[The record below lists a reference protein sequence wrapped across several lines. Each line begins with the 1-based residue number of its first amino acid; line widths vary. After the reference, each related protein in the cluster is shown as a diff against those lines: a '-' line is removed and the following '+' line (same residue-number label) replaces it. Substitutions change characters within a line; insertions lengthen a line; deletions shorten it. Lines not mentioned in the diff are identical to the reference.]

1 MSEPDRVLAD
11 GQYQLVSMSPTAES
25 GTSIELPGY
34 EKVYAAFS
42 HLDTDVQIQML
53 ERYRLPVPRVIH
65 CRRSDPR
72 KAGRLDIDT
81 VMAEDKA
88 RMQRAIQQSNV
99 TQHLCDAID
108 KDPDNSRL
116 AHWGV
121 EALIRITNIGGDGY
135 EQIVNAA
142 VSSFEVHSNAQ
153 KVHMLESLTIA
164 MNRRGNNV
172 KGTEWQSDKSVSD
185 ALKIAD
191 DQRLDIHAERLN
203 VAPGDMEPD
212 VASAILQAGK
222 ANQET
227 LANARMTLLK
237 KVELPGVEERI
248 TFEFLREVV
257 IKGKKRLIRQV
268 TLDKAIDYPE
278 IAVSR
283 DAQSCIGKNI
293 NIWKQ
298 ATNLIDQANFMRGLV
313 AIVGRPQDGETHTND
328 SPICIAAYEYA
339 KANPEAYKR
348 FSGKTLRQLCTQLK
362 DEVGNVIREAYTA
375 GMFYRECFRA
385 IGYKTECVK
394 YASVKGKRIREYAFV
409 LGCEFR
415 QTVSEGLNNKYAE
428 IIGKSQQTSVTGEP
442 CSSGCNNVVTNKKT
456 ARLDSFV
463 DKVKEKCIGVY
474 TNIAEV
480 LIDYGQHS
488 EKITFNLA

>member
-1 MSEPDRVLAD
+1 ME
-11 GQYQLVSMSPTAES
+11 
-25 GTSIELPGY
+25 
-34 EKVYAAFS
+34 
-42 HLDTDVQIQML
+42 
-53 ERYRLPVPRVIH
+53 
-65 CRRSDPR
+65 
-72 KAGRLDIDT
+72 
-81 VMAEDKA
+81 EDKA
-88 RMQRAIQQSNV
+88 RMQRAIHQSNV
-99 TQHLCDAID
+99 TQHLCDVID
-108 KDPDNSRL
+108 KDPDNTRL

-121 EALIRITNIGGDGY
+121 EALIRIANIGGDAY

-142 VSSFEVHSNAQ
+142 ISSFEVHSNAQ

-191 DQRLDIHAERLN
+191 DQRIDIHAERLN

-212 VASAILQAGK
+212 FASAILQAGK

-237 KVELPGVEERI
+237 KVELPGVDERI

-257 IKGKKRLIRQV
+257 IKGKKKLIRQV

-283 DAQSCIGKNI
+283 DAQSCIGKDI

-298 ATNLIDQANFMRGLV
+298 ATNLIDRADFMRGLI

-328 SPICIAAYEYA
+328 SAICIAAYEYA

-348 FSGKTLRQLCTQLK
+348 FSGRPLRALCPQLK
-362 DEVGNVIREAYTA
+362 DENGKTIREAYTP
-375 GMFYRECFRA
+375 GRFYRETFNML
-385 IGYKTECVK
+385 GYKSKCVK
-394 YASVKGKRIREYAFV
+394 NASVNGKRIREYEFV

-415 QTVSEGLNNKYAE
+415 QTVSDGLDNKYAD
-428 IIGKSQQTSVTGEP
+428 IIEKAHQDRVKAEA
-442 CSSGCNNVVTNKKT
+442 CSTGCNNVVINKTT

-463 DKVKEKCIGVY
+463 DKVKEKCIDVY